1 MFCFSLNTQMHM
13 DENISEEML
22 NRRFNS
28 KKRAR
33 DDTHDTVKTGK
44 LHRSLFLWGR
54 NDHASELFSL
64 LGEATASA
72 ISKLLQ
78 AAHFG
83 VKYENTDSGAA
94 LTLLCLPGAAK
105 TVRMRDLLCP
115 VIAN

>member
-1 MFCFSLNTQMHM
+1 MLCLYLNTQMHM

-33 DDTHDTVKTGK
+33 DGTHDTVKTGT
-44 LHRSLFLWGR
+44 LYQSLFLR
-54 NDHASELFSL
+54 RKFFQESELYSL

-72 ISKLLQ
+72 ISKMLQ

-83 VKYENTDSGAA
+83 VKYQNTDSGAA
-94 LTLLCLPGAAK
+94 LTLLRLPGAAK
-105 TVRMRDLLCP
+105 TVRMRELLSCDC
-115 VIAN
+115 